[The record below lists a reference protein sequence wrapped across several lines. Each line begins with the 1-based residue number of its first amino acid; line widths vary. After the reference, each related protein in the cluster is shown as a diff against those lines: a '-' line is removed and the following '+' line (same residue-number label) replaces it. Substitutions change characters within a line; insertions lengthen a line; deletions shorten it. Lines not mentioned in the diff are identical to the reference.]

1 MVHVTQRG
9 CMRIL
14 KPLLKIAIS
23 LALVAV
29 VLRAFDVKGVVSH
42 FAKVDSATLL
52 LATLM
57 AWSIMLL
64 QTLRWLAV
72 IKANGTR
79 LGFKTALQIVF
90 IGHFFNQILP
100 SSVGGDAVRIW
111 CAYRAGLSFSAAAN
125 TVIIDHACA
134 LFSLLLLA
142 AAGLPW
148 LFEIITDPA
157 ARWALSTVIL
167 AGVAGFG
174 VLLAL
179 RRLPRLIARWRVG
192 RALLGLAA
200 LARKAMSRAR
210 YALPIILLSIVSFI
224 GCALI
229 VFCIARAMQIDI
241 TLRDCVLLVPPVIL
255 ITVVPVSIAGW
266 GVREGAMVVAFGFVN
281 VPAGPA
287 FAVSVVFGLI
297 AAAASLPGSLLWWL
311 SGYSVRTVA
320 ADAEA
325 LAIRAPDRD

>member
-1 MVHVTQRG
+1 
-9 CMRIL
+9 MRIL
-14 KPLLKIAIS
+14 KLLLKIAIS

-29 VLRAFDVKGVVSH
+29 VLRAFDVKGVASH
-42 FAKVDSATLL
+42 FAKVDAATLL
-52 LATLM
+52 LAIATVWL
-57 AWSIMLL
+57 IMVL
-64 QTLRWLAV
+64 QTLRWLAI
-72 IKANGTR
+72 IKANGTQ
-79 LGFKTALQIVF
+79 LGFKTALHMVL
-90 IGHFFNQILP
+90 IGNFFNQILP
-100 SSVGGDAVRIW
+100 STVGGDAVRIW

-125 TVIIDHACA
+125 TVIIDHACT
-134 LFSLLLLA
+134 LFALLLLA

-148 LFEIITDPA
+148 LFEIVPDPA
-157 ARWALSTVIL
+157 ARWALLTVIF

-174 VLLAL
+174 ILLAL
-179 RRLPRLIARWRVG
+179 RRLPRLIARWRVA

-210 YALPIILLSIVSFI
+210 YALPIILLSVVSFI
-224 GCALI
+224 GLSVI
-229 VFCIARAMQIDI
+229 VFWIAQAMQLDI

-287 FAVSVVFGLI
+287 FAVSVVFGLTI
-297 AAAASLPGSLLWWL
+297 AAASLPGSLLWWL

-325 LAIRAPDRD
+325 LAAKKPDR

>member
-1 MVHVTQRG
+1 V
-9 CMRIL
+9 RIL

-23 LALVAV
+23 LSLIAI
-29 VLRAFDVKGVVSH
+29 VLRTFDIKGTVSH
-42 FAKVDSATLL
+42 FAKVDAVTLL
-52 LATLM
+52 LATVIV
-57 AWSIMLL
+57 WSIMLL

-72 IKANGTR
+72 IKANGTQ
-79 LGFKTALQIVF
+79 LGFKTALQVVL

-125 TVIIDHACA
+125 TVIIDRALT
-134 LFSLLLLA
+134 LFSLLLLT

-148 LFEIITDPA
+148 LFEIIIDPA
-157 ARWALSTVIL
+157 ARWALSTVIF

-179 RRLPRLIARWRVG
+179 RRLPQIIARWRVV
-192 RALLGLAA
+192 RALLSLAA
-200 LARKAMSRAR
+200 LARKVMSRAR
-210 YALPIILLSIVSFI
+210 YALPIILLSVLSFI
-224 GCALI
+224 GFAII
-229 VFCIARAMQIDI
+229 VFYIAHAMQLDI

-266 GVREGAMVVAFGFVN
+266 GVREGAMVVAFGFIN

-287 FAVSVVFGLI
+287 FAVSVVFGLTL
-297 AAAASLPGSLLWWL
+297 AAASLPGSLLWWL
-311 SGYSVRTVA
+311 SGYSIRNVA
-320 ADAEA
+320 ANAES
-325 LAIRAPDRD
+325 LAAKEPDSG